1 MFSTIPTF
9 STNPYNPVPRLV
21 HELGIIWDDARA
33 TKFETMKTRHLC
45 SKAHS
50 PRSRCRSQVSTNHLA
65 SGRCPRSAALR
76 RAVCPDD
83 CGRERESPQFVG
95 MVERLKKLGWDWW
108 KSSIAGWFI
117 HLQMVF
123 PFLVIQFSIA
133 IFNCQGVSDS
143 WKRWK
148 SETQSKEVDLCE
160 NGCCQFLSIKLKW
173 WFGSMPYVRTNPSR
187 EEYNLS

>member
-9 STNPYNPVPRLV
+9 STNPYNPFPRLV

-65 SGRCPRSAALR
+65 SGRCPRSAALC

-95 MVERLKKLGWDWW
+95 MVERLKKLGSDWW
-108 KSSIAGWFI
+108 KILHCWMIYPFTDGVPVSGDSILHCHLQLPGGQRLLEKVEEWNTIERSGFVWKWVLSIFI
-117 HLQMVF
+117 HQIKMM
-123 PFLVIQFSIA
+123 IWEHA
-133 IFNCQGVSDS
+133 
-143 WKRWK
+143 
-148 SETQSKEVDLCE
+148 LCS
-160 NGCCQFLSIKLKW
+160 NKPK
-173 WFGSMPYVRTNPSR
+173 
-187 EEYNLS
+187 